1 MPPRHTYWTILV
13 GSSPTAFRAAE
24 RADLVPT
31 FERLRG
37 KHPEVVLKWFARGKL
52 WDSQEAQHDAERAE
66 RSATRE
72 GPPRDGAWRPGGT
85 HRDPRDRFKKKPK
98 DADGRGRDRRDDRE
112 MRDQSARPDRRDGPP
127 RDRESSGKP
136 PWTPK
141 GPPRDREAFAKRP
154 WDPKGPP
161 RDRDA
166 SAKRPWTPKGPPRDR
181 EAFAKRPWDP
191 KGPPRD
197 RDASAKR
204 PWTPKGPPRD
214 RDASGKPPW
223 APKGPPR
230 DRDASGKRPW
240 TPKGPPRDRDASSK
254 PPWAPKGPPRDRDR
268 FSKPGDR
275 RSDSRGFAPREGGPP
290 PWRPKPGDKPA
301 SQEPPKPDERVE
313 QSRKGGT
320 RLVKKI
326 KR

>member
-13 GSSPTAFRAAE
+13 GTSPTAFRAAE

-52 WDSQEAQHDAERAE
+52 WDSQEAQNDAEGAE
-66 RSATRE
+66 RSTTRE
-72 GPPRDGAWRPGGT
+72 GPPRDGAWRPGGA

-98 DADGRGRDRRDDRE
+98 DGDRRG
-112 MRDQSARPDRRDGPP
+112 RDQSARPDRRDGPP

-136 PWTPK
+136 PW
-141 GPPRDREAFAKRP
+141 
-154 WDPKGPP
+154 
-161 RDRDA
+161 
-166 SAKRPWTPKGPPRDR
+166 S
-181 EAFAKRPWDP
+181 
-191 KGPPRD
+191 
-197 RDASAKR
+197 
-204 PWTPKGPPRD
+204 PKGPPRD

-223 APKGPPR
+223 TPKGPPR
-230 DRDASGKRPW
+230 DRDAAGKRPW
-240 TPKGPPRDRDASSK
+240 TPKGPPRDRDAQGK
-254 PPWAPKGPPRDRDR
+254 PPWTPKGPPRDRDR

-275 RSDSRGFAPREGGPP
+275 GSDSRGFAPREGGRQ
-290 PWRPKPGDKPA
+290 PWRPKPGDAPPSK
-301 SQEPPKPDERVE
+301 ERPKPDERVE